1 MKTIVNVLGFKL
13 SWWACVLGAVN
24 GLKYLGPV
32 AMLIFLILH
41 LYLNST
47 NRSELKLIIIFAFVG
62 TIIDTLMAYSNLIG
76 YVGLYSE
83 DIIIAPLWITAMWCG
98 FSALVNHSLAW
109 LKDKWS
115 LAFLFGA
122 IGGPLAY
129 IGGEKL
135 GAIYFNGG
143 FFEILV
149 MLGVVWGVS
158 IPFIYWVNDRLGLG
172 NK

>member
-1 MKTIVNVLGFKL
+1 M
-13 SWWACVLGAVN
+13 
-24 GLKYLGPV
+24 
-32 AMLIFLILH
+32 
-41 LYLNST
+41 
-47 NRSELKLIIIFAFVG
+47 
-62 TIIDTLMAYSNLIG
+62 
-76 YVGLYSE
+76 
-83 DIIIAPLWITAMWCG
+83 
-98 FSALVNHSLAW
+98 VNHSLAW

-149 MLGVVWGVS
+149 MLGVVWGAS
-158 IPFIYWVNDRLGLG
+158 IPFMYWVNDRLGLG